1 MDQLCLNCDDE
12 RAAGVALGAEGER
25 LGLERTRESDKF
37 ACDRHDFSI
46 CPTRCTWLSEGEAK
60 IVGCQAAS
68 QAGIIAADPFFGRAK
83 HSGNQMGSKPVEK
96 HDQNAAENM
105 SEEDMEMINV
115 DFDFAAPSESDVPAL
130 KRLLQ
135 QQWYTH
141 APQLQLHS
149 VAEHIVHLGMNVG
162 IGTVVKVDDLEQIH
176 DPYALMSCMD
186 LGTSS
191 PATDEVRNY
200 FISQLSRA
208 ASAKPLLDLVQAATE
223 SKPIL
228 YIIHERM
235 INLPPQLMPPL
246 LRMLLAEVKETLEE
260 SSKPAPTHVLFF
272 SRAFSADALD
282 EGRGDDDDDEPTGLA
297 GARKRKAGGLHAR
310 PEDAANAALGKQISN
325 KKRSGQSDF
334 DDGLGS
340 FHPEDELIREFA
352 SHSYTYRFP
361 PPRDAEA
368 SFEPPL
374 FGRLIAVPYAKM
386 SSLLDRLH
394 QEWPEPTQ

>member
-1 MDQLCLNCDDE
+1 MIGTIFSSHR
-12 RAAGVALGAEGER
+12 RAARGISGESRKLPSGVA
-25 LGLERTRESDKF
+25 TK
-37 ACDRHDFSI
+37 
-46 CPTRCTWLSEGEAK
+46 PNRCRP
-60 IVGCQAAS
+60 I
-68 QAGIIAADPFFGRAK
+68 FGRAPYFLRI
-83 HSGNQMGSKPVEK
+83 NMGSKPVEK
-96 HDQNAAENM
+96 QDPKAAESM
-105 SEEDMEMINV
+105 SEDEMEMINV

-149 VAEHIVHLGMNVG
+149 VAEHIVHLGMNAG

-176 DPYALMSCMD
+176 DPYAVMSCMD
-186 LGTSS
+186 LGSS
-191 PATDEVRNY
+191 SSTTNEVRNY

-208 ASAKPLLDLVQAATE
+208 ASAKPLLDLIKGATE
-223 SKPIL
+223 SKSVL

-246 LRMLLAEVKETLEE
+246 LRMLLAEVNETLGETN
-260 SSKPAPTHVLFF
+260 KLAPTHVLFF

-282 EGRGDDDDDEPTGLA
+282 EGRGGDDDDDDEPTGLA
-297 GARKRKAGGLHAR
+297 GARKRKAGGLHAH
-310 PEDAANAALGKQISN
+310 PDDAANAALGKQVSN
-325 KKRSGQSDF
+325 KKRPGHADF

-374 FGRLIAVPYAKM
+374 FGRLVAVPYAKM
-386 SSLLDRLH
+386 SSLLDRLL
-394 QEWPEPTQ
+394 QEWPEPIQ

>member
-1 MDQLCLNCDDE
+1 MNEQ
-12 RAAGVALGAEGER
+12 RAWHLVQKGKTCT
-25 LGLERTRESDKF
+25 RTRESDKF
-37 ACDRHDFSI
+37 ACDRHDFPSLRRAARGI
-46 CPTRCTWLSEGEAK
+46 SVVRRRSLAAK
-60 IVGCQAAS
+60 RRHNQAKQL
-68 QAGIIAADPFFGRAK
+68 QALFLTGRRL
-83 HSGNQMGSKPVEK
+83 NMGSKPVEK
-96 HDQNAAENM
+96 QDQNAAENM
-105 SEEDMEMINV
+105 SEDEMEMINV
-115 DFDFAAPSESDVPAL
+115 DFDFAAPSESDIPAL

-176 DPYALMSCMD
+176 DPYAVMSCMD
-186 LGTSS
+186 LGPST
-191 PATDEVRNY
+191 PTTDEVRNY

-208 ASAKPLLDLVQAATE
+208 ASAKPLLDLIKGATE
-223 SKPIL
+223 SKPVL

-246 LRMLLAEVKETLEE
+246 LRMLLAEVNETLEE
-260 SSKPAPTHVLFF
+260 TSKPAPTHVLFF

-282 EGRGDDDDDEPTGLA
+282 EGRGDDEDDEPTGLA
-297 GARKRKAGGLHAR
+297 GARKRKAGGLHAH
-310 PEDAANAALGKQISN
+310 PDDAANAALGKQVSN
-325 KKRSGQSDF
+325 KKRSGRADF

-340 FHPEDELIREFA
+340 FHPEDELICEFA
-352 SHSYTYRFP
+352 SHSHTYRFP
-361 PPRDAEA
+361 PPPDAEA

-386 SSLLDRLH
+386 SSLLDRLL